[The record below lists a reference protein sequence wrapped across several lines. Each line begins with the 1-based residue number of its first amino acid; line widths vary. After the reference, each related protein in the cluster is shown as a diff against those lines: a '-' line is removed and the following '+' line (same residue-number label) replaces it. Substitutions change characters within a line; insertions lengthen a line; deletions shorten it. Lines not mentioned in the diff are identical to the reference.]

1 MIPVAW
7 ELRPLVR
14 LAADGVALA
23 GSRPGPAG
31 PASHGE
37 GRAVLA
43 RLRRNALGG
52 TAARVSREISG
63 TS

>member
-1 MIPVAW
+1 MPH
-7 ELRPLVR
+7 
-14 LAADGVALA
+14 LAVDGVALA
-23 GSRPGPAG
+23 GSGPGPAG
-31 PASHGE
+31 SAGSAGHGE

-52 TAARVSREISG
+52 TAARVSLEISG